1 MIMEFQKPKIIIS
14 KCLEFDACRYDGQL
28 INNKYIKSLKEYI
41 EFIPVCPEVEIGM
54 GIPRDPIKII
64 QNNNDLS
71 LYQESSGKDYTEK
84 MNSFSKQFLNSKSNV
99 DGFIL
104 KAASPSCAISTSKIY
119 LNKKNKI
126 PIGKGPGLF
135 TTQIIKNF
143 PDHPKEEE
151 KRLNNIFLRE
161 HFFTSIFTIADYRNV
176 QSVDSLYKFHAKHKY
191 LFMTYNQTLMRKMGK
206 IAADNK
212 GVPLQDVIENYFKHL
227 LLMFKKRS
235 RYTSNINTQM
245 HILGYFKN
253 ELSSSEKSFF
263 LRLLE
268 DYRNKKINLG
278 SINSILYSWIIRF
291 DDSYLKKQ
299 SYFNSFPK
307 ELIENDISRFQ

>member
-1 MIMEFQKPKIIIS
+1 MKFQKPKIIIS

-28 INNKYIKSLKEYI
+28 INNKYIKALKEFI
-41 EFIPVCPEVEIGM
+41 DFIPVCPEVEIGL

-64 QNNNDLS
+64 DNNGDIA
-71 LYQESSGKDYTEK
+71 LYQDSTGKDYAKK
-84 MNSFSKQFLNSKSNV
+84 MNAFSNQFINSLKSV

-119 LNKKNKI
+119 YDKKNKI

-135 TTQIIKNF
+135 TSKVIKQF
-143 PDHPKEEE
+143 PNHPKEEE
-151 KRLNNIFLRE
+151 KRLNNVFLRE
-161 HFFTSIFTIADYRNV
+161 HFFTSIFTIADYKNV
-176 QSVDSLYKFHAKHKY
+176 NSIDSLYKFHAKHKY

-212 GVPLQDVIENYFKHL
+212 GVLLNKIIDNYYQYL

-245 HILGYFKN
+245 HIFGYFKN
-253 ELSSSEKSFF
+253 KISKEEKTFF
-263 LRLLE
+263 LKTIE
-268 DYRNKKINLG
+268 DYREQKITLSVVN
-278 SINSILYSWIIRF
+278 NILYAWIIRF
-291 DDSYLKKQ
+291 NDKYLKKQ

>member
-1 MIMEFQKPKIIIS
+1 MNFIKPKIVIS

-28 INNKYIKSLKEYI
+28 INNKYIKALKEFI
-41 EFIPVCPEVEIGM
+41 DFIPICPEVEIGM

-64 QNNNDLS
+64 NNNNKVS
-71 LYQESSGKDYTEK
+71 LYQESSGKDYTVK
-84 MNSFSKQFLNSKSNV
+84 MNNFTKKFLNSTNNI

-119 LNKKNKI
+119 PNKKNKI

-135 TTQIIKNF
+135 TSQVIQKF

-176 QSVDSLYKFHAKHKY
+176 SSIDALYKFHAKHKY

-206 IAADNK
+206 IAANNK
-212 GVPLQDVIENYFKHL
+212 GAPLKNILENYFKHL

-245 HILGYFKN
+245 HILGYFKK

-263 LRLLE
+263 LKSLE
-268 DYRNKKINLG
+268 EYRNKKINLG
-278 SINSILYSWIIRF
+278 SINSILYSWIVRF
-291 DDSYLKKQ
+291 DDEYLKKQ

-307 ELIENDISRFQ
+307 ELVENDISRFQ

>member
-1 MIMEFQKPKIIIS
+1 MNFIKPKIVIS

-28 INNKYIKSLKEYI
+28 INNKYIKALKEFI
-41 EFIPVCPEVEIGM
+41 DFIPICPEVEIGM

-64 QNNNDLS
+64 NNNNKVS
-71 LYQESSGKDYTEK
+71 LYQESSGKDYTVK
-84 MNSFSKQFLNSKSNV
+84 MNNFTKKFLNSTNNI

-119 LNKKNKI
+119 PNKKNKI

-135 TTQIIKNF
+135 TSQVIQKF

-176 QSVDSLYKFHAKHKY
+176 SSIDALYKFHAKHKY

-212 GVPLQDVIENYFKHL
+212 GAPLENILENYFKHL

-245 HILGYFKN
+245 HILGYFKK

-263 LRLLE
+263 LKSLE
-268 DYRNKKINLG
+268 EYRNKKINLG
-278 SINSILYSWIIRF
+278 SINSILYSWIVRF
-291 DDSYLKKQ
+291 DDEYLKKQ

-307 ELIENDISRFQ
+307 ELVENDISRFQ

>member
-1 MIMEFQKPKIIIS
+1 MKFQKPKIVIS

-28 INNKYIKSLKEYI
+28 ITNKYIKALKKII

-64 QNNNDLS
+64 NKNDS
-71 LYQESSGKDYTEK
+71 VALYQESTGKDFSKK
-84 MNSFSKQFLNSKSNV
+84 MNDFSKQFINSINNV

-119 LNKKNKI
+119 IDEKNKI

-135 TTQIIKNF
+135 TSKIIEQF
-143 PDHPKEEE
+143 PNHPKEEE
-151 KRLNNIFLRE
+151 KRLNNVFLRE
-161 HFFTSIFTIADYRNV
+161 HFFTSIFTIADFRNV
-176 QSVDSLYKFHAKHKY
+176 INIDTLYKFHAKHKY

-212 GVPLQDVIENYFKHL
+212 DIPVNEVINNYYDNL

-245 HILGYFKN
+245 HIFGYFKN
-253 ELSSSEKSFF
+253 DLSKQEKHFF
-263 LRLLE
+263 LNALE
-268 DYRNKKINLG
+268 NYRNQKLSLSAIN
-278 SINSILYSWIIRF
+278 NILYSWVIRF
-291 DDSYLKKQ
+291 DDKYLKKQ
-299 SYFNSFPK
+299 SYFNSFPS

>member
-1 MIMEFQKPKIIIS
+1 MNFIKPKIVIS

-28 INNKYIKSLKEYI
+28 INNKYIKALKEFI
-41 EFIPVCPEVEIGM
+41 DFIPICPEVEIGM

-64 QNNNDLS
+64 NNNNKVS
-71 LYQESSGKDYTEK
+71 LYQESSGKDYTVK
-84 MNSFSKQFLNSKSNV
+84 MNNFTKKFLNSTNNI

-119 LNKKNKI
+119 PNKKNKI

-135 TTQIIKNF
+135 TSQVIQKF

-176 QSVDSLYKFHAKHKY
+176 SSIDALYKFHAKHKY

-212 GVPLQDVIENYFKHL
+212 GVPLENILENYFKHL

-245 HILGYFKN
+245 HILGYFKK

-263 LRLLE
+263 LKSLE
-268 DYRNKKINLG
+268 EYRNKKINLG
-278 SINSILYSWIIRF
+278 SINSILYSWIVRF
-291 DDSYLKKQ
+291 DDEYLKKQ

-307 ELIENDISRFQ
+307 ELVENDISRFQ